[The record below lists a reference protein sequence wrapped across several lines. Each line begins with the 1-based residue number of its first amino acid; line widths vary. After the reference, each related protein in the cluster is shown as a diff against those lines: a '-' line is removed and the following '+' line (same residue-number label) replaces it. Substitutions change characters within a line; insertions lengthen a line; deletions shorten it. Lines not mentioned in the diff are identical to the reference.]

1 MFEYLDKDGTGVINL
16 VLVADTATESLSDLD
31 DDVSVLRG
39 YD

>member
-16 VLVADTATESLSDLD
+16 ALVADTANESLSDLD